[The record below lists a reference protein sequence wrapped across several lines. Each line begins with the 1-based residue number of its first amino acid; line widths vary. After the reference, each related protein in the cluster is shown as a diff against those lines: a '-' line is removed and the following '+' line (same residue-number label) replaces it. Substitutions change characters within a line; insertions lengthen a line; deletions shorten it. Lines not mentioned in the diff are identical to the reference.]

1 MIQTNNETSNNK
13 VDAAT
18 LEAIANAAISGLPS
32 FAECFAAGFA
42 EGCKPEPKVSIHK
55 WCNDNIKLSNA
66 ASSEP
71 GYFRWQRTP
80 YVRGIYEALENDND
94 IREVVWIAGAQVA
107 KTQTGNNFLLSTI
120 VNAPGPFLY
129 VAPSV
134 DLAKL
139 ASKQR
144 IAPLIEDSEPLRK
157 RLPTGKRD
165 SGNTV
170 LLKEYDGGILRF
182 TGANSAA
189 GLRSM
194 PAKYLYC
201 DEIDAF
207 PRDIDGEGD
216 PIDLAKKRLTTYR
229 PVSKTFLTSTPTIK
243 HSSAIEREF
252 LQTDQRYFYVPC
264 PHCLEKQVLRWENMC
279 WDGRDSL
286 TARMRCDNKACGK
299 DIAEACKTWMLENGE
314 WRATASG
321 KRGAAGFHLSS
332 LYSPLGWLS
341 WSDMVEEFLAAEK
354 NPEKLK
360 TFINTRLAETW
371 EERNETID
379 EHALK
384 ARAENY
390 GGALPAGVLLLTSST
405 DVQGDRLET
414 LVVGWGRGEE
424 MWTVE
429 HKIFWGNPE
438 EDAIWVELS
447 EFLETRYVT
456 RTAAGSEVS
465 LGMSVSVIDTGGH
478 YHDRVMKFVKANVAK
493 NVIAIKGSSTYGKDV
508 VTKSKT
514 RNEYGLALRLVG
526 TDTVKDKLFARLN
539 IQSPGPGFVHFHS
552 DLDFEFFEQVTAE
565 KLVSKYIKGKGTQH
579 VYQKIR
585 ARNEALDLLVYN
597 VAALYTKGVTFVRK
611 LGAIAIGY
619 DDKLGTHP
627 VSESDKRIGLGHE
640 TVMLGDDVDG
650 DEDFELGQNKRKI
663 SKAEQKALQVLEAHE
678 KAEAE
683 KRLAK
688 VDEQD
693 GKIKQDSEIQQAI
706 SLGKQKR
713 RRIVTGSGG
722 FAF

>member
-1 MIQTNNETSNNK
+1 MESNNNNGTASAIDK
-13 VDAAT
+13 AT
-18 LEAIANAAISGLPS
+18 LDAIANAAISGLPS
-32 FAECFAAGFA
+32 FAACFAQGFA
-42 EGCKPEPKVSIHK
+42 EGCTPEPKVAIYK

-80 YVRGIYEALENDND
+80 YVKGIYEALENDND

-264 PHCLEKQVLRWENMC
+264 PHCLEKQVLLWENVV

-286 TARMRCDNKACGK
+286 TARMKCSNAKCGM
-299 DIAEACKTWMLENGE
+299 DIAEASKTWMLENGE
-314 WRATASG
+314 WRATADG

-371 EERNETID
+371 EERNEAVD
-379 EHALK
+379 EKSLH

-390 GGALPAGVLLLTSST
+390 GGALPAGVLMLTSST
-405 DVQGDRLET
+405 DVQDNRLET

-429 HKIFWGNPE
+429 HNVFFGNLE
-438 EDAIWVELS
+438 EDRVWTELS
-447 EFLETRYVT
+447 QFLDTKYVT
-456 RTAAGSEVS
+456 RTADGGEVS
-465 LGMSVSVIDTGGH
+465 LGISVSTIDTGGH
-478 YHDRVMKFVKANVAK
+478 YHDRVMRFVKANQSK
-493 NVIAIKGSSTYGKDV
+493 GVIAIKGASTYGKDV
-508 VTKSKT
+508 ITKSKT
-514 RNEYGLALRLVG
+514 RNEYNVALRLVG

-539 IQSPGPGFVHFHS
+539 MKHPGPGFVHFHS
-552 DLDFEFFEQVTAE
+552 DLGIEFFEQVTAE
-565 KLVSKYIKGKGTQH
+565 KLVTKYVKGKGTQH
-579 VYQKIR
+579 IYTKIR
-585 ARNEALDLLVYN
+585 DRNEALDLLVYN
-597 VAALYTKGVTFVRK
+597 VAALYSKGVVFVRK
-611 LGAIAIGY
+611 LGAIPVGY
-619 DDKLGTHP
+619 DDKLGVVAVQKAHTR
-627 VSESDKRIGLGHE
+627 VGSFGENL
-640 TVMLGDDVDG
+640 TLG
-650 DEDFELGQNKRKI
+650 DEDDSDFELDQNMKKI
-663 SKAEQKALQVLEAHE
+663 SSQEQKALAVYEEHFGQGAAHGDTKDAGTDAKQVEAPQP
-678 KAEAE
+678 A
-683 KRLAK
+683 
-688 VDEQD
+688 
-693 GKIKQDSEIQQAI
+693 SI
-706 SLGKQKR
+706 SLSGPR
-713 RRIVTGSGG
+713 RRKVVYGNGG
-722 FAF
+722 LDY